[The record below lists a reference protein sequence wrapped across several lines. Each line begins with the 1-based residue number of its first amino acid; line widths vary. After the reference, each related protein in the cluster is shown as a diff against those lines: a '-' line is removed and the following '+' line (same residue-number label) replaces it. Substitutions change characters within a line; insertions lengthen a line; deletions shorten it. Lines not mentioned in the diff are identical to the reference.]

1 MEICNENIA
10 FLMRGKRPASR
21 LEEEF
26 FSMKTLCSTPTP
38 QNVSVRASLC
48 FPLRKGGGS
57 DMARLPA

>member
-26 FSMKTLCSTPTP
+26 FSMKTLCSTPP
-38 QNVSVRASLC
+38 AECERARQ
-48 FPLRKGGGS
+48 PV
-57 DMARLPA
+57 LPAAERRRL